1 MRNASMH
8 QLKIAAVLLC
18 AMSGAT
24 TSSVWAQQAAPVAT
38 KPAPAAAKPA
48 PAKGFTPPASS
59 SGKTIDSIAVVVND
73 DVITRNEVAARIK
86 SVEQRMKAQ
95 NVPLPDPA
103 DLRRQLLERM
113 IVERAQMQLAKE
125 MGVRVDDQT
134 LDRAIGRIAEQQKMN
149 MQELRN
155 QMEKEGTPFATFR
168 EEIRDE
174 IIMQRLREHEVDA
187 KIQISDSEV
196 DNFLAAEKAAASEQV
211 EMNLAQ
217 ILVRIPENS
226 TPEQIAA
233 RRSRAEEVSRQL
245 RTGADFAKMAA
256 TYSDASDALSGGDIG
271 WRDSNRLPPLFT
283 EQLLKLKPGQITPI
297 IKSNTGFHIL
307 KLVDRRSEI
316 GRAHV

>member
-1 MRNASMH
+1 MH
-8 QLKIAAVLLC
+8 QLKIATVLLC
-18 AMSGAT
+18 AISGAA
-24 TSSVWAQQAAPVAT
+24 TSSVWAQQAAPAPAAKAAT
-38 KPAPAAAKPA
+38 AAPAAAA
-48 PAKGFTPPASS
+48 PVKGFTPPASS
-59 SGKTIDSIAVVVND
+59 SGQTIDSIAVVVND

-125 MGVRVDDQT
+125 MGVRVDDLT
-134 LDRAIGRIAEQQKMN
+134 LDRAIGRIAEQQKMTV
-149 MQELRN
+149 QEMRN

-196 DNFLAAEKAAASEQV
+196 DNFLEAEKAAASEQV
-211 EMNLAQ
+211 ELNLAQ

-226 TPEQIAA
+226 SPEQIAA
-233 RRSRAEEVSRQL
+233 RRARAEEVSRQL

-256 TYSDASDALSGGDIG
+256 TYSDASDA
-271 WRDSNRLPPLFT
+271 
-283 EQLLKLKPGQITPI
+283 
-297 IKSNTGFHIL
+297 
-307 KLVDRRSEI
+307 
-316 GRAHV
+316 

>member
-8 QLKIAAVLLC
+8 QLKIATVLLC
-18 AMSGAT
+18 AISGAT
-24 TSSVWAQQAAPVAT
+24 ASSVWAQQAAP
-38 KPAPAAAKPA
+38 APAATPAAATPAVAAKPA
-48 PAKGFTPPASS
+48 AAPVKGFTPPASS
-59 SGKTIDSIAVVVND
+59 SGQTIDAIAVVVND

-95 NVPLPDPA
+95 NIPMPDPA

-125 MGVRVDDQT
+125 MGVRVDDLT
-134 LDRAIGRIAEQQKMN
+134 LDRAIGRIAEQQKMTV
-149 MQELRN
+149 QDLRN

-196 DNFLAAEKAAASEQV
+196 DNFLEAEKAAASEQV
-211 EMNLAQ
+211 ELNLAQ

-226 TPEQIAA
+226 SPEQIAA
-233 RRSRAEEVSRQL
+233 RRARAEEVSRQL
-245 RTGADFAKMAA
+245 RTGADFGKMAA
-256 TYSDASDALSGGDIG
+256 T
-271 WRDSNRLPPLFT
+271 
-283 EQLLKLKPGQITPI
+283 
-297 IKSNTGFHIL
+297 
-307 KLVDRRSEI
+307 
-316 GRAHV
+316 